1 MDDDV
6 ALPIVAREFEL
17 TYPEPRTVRL
27 YMVPFRS
34 DPKSGAERRFV
45 VILSDVT
52 RDKATT
58 EERIESERTSSI
70 LLLAASVAHELGNP
84 LNSLT
89 IHLQLMERRIK
100 KLRLAAKDKEA
111 AALSESVAICQAE
124 VQRLDGI
131 ITHFLEAIR
140 PRPPALAE
148 NDLAEILADVFR
160 FQQDELADRGIKVE
174 AETQD
179 RLPTVMADRDQVK
192 QAFFNVIKNAMEAMK
207 PGGVLRVGAAADD
220 DFVTVVFGDTGSG
233 IRQEDLLKLFEPY
246 HTTKAEGHGLGLMI
260 VQRILREH
268 GGQVGIESKEGVGTV
283 VTLRFPRKDRR
294 VRMLAPAGE

>member
-1 MDDDV
+1 
-6 ALPIVAREFEL
+6 
-17 TYPEPRTVRL
+17 
-27 YMVPFRS
+27 
-34 DPKSGAERRFV
+34 
-45 VILSDVT
+45 
-52 RDKATT
+52 
-58 EERIESERTSSI
+58 
-70 LLLAASVAHELGNP
+70 
-84 LNSLT
+84 
-89 IHLQLMERRIK
+89 MERRIK

-140 PRPPALAE
+140 PRPPALVE

>member
-1 MDDDV
+1 MSAVPFAQILRDV
-6 ALPIVAREFEL
+6 VDPALQALPVRMTSAEAR
-17 TYPEPRTVRL
+17 V
-27 YMVPFRS
+27 M
-34 DPKSGAERRFV
+34 
-45 VILSDVT
+45 
-52 RDKATT
+52 
-58 EERIESERTSSI
+58 
-70 LLLAASVAHELGNP
+70 LLAIGAQESRLIHRKQLPLRAGMPPGPARGLWQFEAGGGVVGIINHPAS
-84 LNSLT
+84 
-89 IHLQLMERRIK
+89 R
-100 KLRLAAKDKEA
+100 RLA
-111 AALSESVAICQAE
+111 
-124 VQRLDGI
+124 
-131 ITHFLEAIR
+131 LEALQR
-140 PRPPALAE
+140 EDVPPTPRAAWAALAE

>member
-1 MDDDV
+1 
-6 ALPIVAREFEL
+6 
-17 TYPEPRTVRL
+17 
-27 YMVPFRS
+27 
-34 DPKSGAERRFV
+34 
-45 VILSDVT
+45 
-52 RDKATT
+52 
-58 EERIESERTSSI
+58 
-70 LLLAASVAHELGNP
+70 
-84 LNSLT
+84 
-89 IHLQLMERRIK
+89 
-100 KLRLAAKDKEA
+100 
-111 AALSESVAICQAE
+111 